1 MSNRV
6 LARNR
11 PVLVGL
17 RIAIAIGLAIDAFVH
32 FQLAANYQIAYPGGM
47 GGGTLFR
54 LQAAAAVLAAFYVLL
69 RGSRLSYLV
78 AAVVALSA
86 FAAVV
91 VTVYVQL
98 PAIGPIPAMYE
109 PIWYFEKALSA
120 VAQGAA
126 GVLAVAGMILV
137 GRRTPED

>member
-1 MSNRV
+1 MSNRA
-6 LARNR
+6 LAHNR

-17 RIAIAIGLAIDAFVH
+17 RVVIAIGLAIDAFVH
-32 FQLAANYQIAYPGGM
+32 VQLAANYQIAYPGGM
-47 GGGTLFR
+47 GGGTLFW

-91 VTVYVQL
+91 VSTYVQL

-109 PIWYFEKALSA
+109 PIWFFEKALSA
-120 VAQGAA
+120 VAEGAA
-126 GVLAVAGMILV
+126 GVLAVVGMILV
-137 GRRTPED
+137 GRRTPEA